1 MVIDAD
7 RGKSREMYVM
17 IELIESRRAQ
27 INEICR
33 RYRVERLELF
43 GSAVS
48 GKFDKTSS
56 DLDFIVLFTD
66 AESPGIARRFFGL
79 AEALEQLLERSVDLI
94 TDRPFRNPYFAK
106 TVAETREILY
116 DNRNEKA
123 VV

>member
-1 MVIDAD
+1 MN
-7 RGKSREMYVM
+7 
-17 IELIESRRAQ
+17 ELVESRRAQ

-33 RYRVERLELF
+33 RYRVERLELCGWAVAGRF
-43 GSAVS
+43 GKA
-48 GKFDKTSS
+48 SS

-66 AESPGIARRFFGL
+66 AEAPGIARRFFGL

-94 TDRPFRNPYFAK
+94 TDRPFRNPYFAQ

-116 DNRNEKA
+116 ENRNEKA

>member
-1 MVIDAD
+1 
-7 RGKSREMYVM
+7 M

-48 GKFDKTSS
+48 GKFDKASS

-94 TDRPFRNPYFAK
+94 TDRPFRNPYFAQ

-116 DNRNEKA
+116 ENRNEKA
-123 VV
+123 AI